1 MFLDFFFLYHD
12 DLDCSELTFESR
24 HAQIYFE
31 IQLRRKL
38 MLQSKP
44 RKGGQIRFT
53 HQQTVSLE
61 EKFNC
66 YNYLN
71 STDRRLLA
79 QQLNLT
85 ERQVKTWFQ
94 NRRAKDRRLK
104 SINQSINCENNQLD
118 KCNNLNVNL
127 KINGSHY
134 FHPWSDDESE

>member
-1 MFLDFFFLYHD
+1 
-12 DLDCSELTFESR
+12 
-24 HAQIYFE
+24 
-31 IQLRRKL
+31 

-71 STDRRLLA
+71 SSDRRLLA

-104 SINQSINCENNQLD
+104 SINQSNCDNQLD
-118 KCNNLNVNL
+118 KSNNLTVNL
-127 KINGSHY
+127 KMNSNHY
-134 FHPWSDDESE
+134 FHPWSDDDQSD